1 MADEISLHPATSH
14 AVSLASSVA
23 GSKPGLPVDLLQDI
37 SRRLA
42 FISIVV
48 VVVSIANLVVGE
60 LTQAVGS
67 RALRYSMLAVVV
79 GVSAAMLYLSRT
91 GRVAPA
97 RLLDIGL
104 GYEVVV
110 ALAASQNIIS
120 EVGIRPALTWSSV
133 AVWVLI
139 YPVIVP
145 NTMGRTAI
153 ASFAAAATEPLT
165 VLMYAAAG
173 SITMPTLGVFAR
185 SMWPNVVAA
194 VLAVA
199 ISRSMYQLGQ
209 KLSKAR
215 ALGSYQL
222 TEELGAGGMGEVWK
236 AKHRLLAR
244 SAAVKLIQPEIL
256 GSGDDHLNEVLLKRF
271 EREAQATAALRSPHT
286 VELYDFGVARDGS
299 LYYVMELLDGLDL
312 QTLVNRYGRQPPGR
326 VALILRQACHSLHEA
341 HVGGL
346 IHRDI
351 KPGNIFLCR
360 YGADLDFVK
369 VLDFGLVRQTTEVA
383 GDGQLTQAGAM
394 TGTPAFMA
402 PEMAMADP
410 DVIDARADIYCLGC
424 VGYWL
429 LAGELVFPRS
439 NPMAMIVGHVN
450 EEPPSISSRI
460 NGTVP
465 PKLED
470 IIMACLRK
478 DPKKRPQSARALS
491 KMLEAIEAE
500 EPWTEEQA
508 AQWWK
513 EHTEREAGK

>member
-1 MADEISLHPATSH
+1 MADEISLHTETSH
-14 AVSLASSVA
+14 AVSLASSVS
-23 GSKPGLPVDLLQDI
+23 GSKHGLPADLLQDI

-48 VVVSIANLVVGE
+48 IVLSISNVVVTE
-60 LTQAVGS
+60 LTQTMGS
-67 RALRYSMLAVVV
+67 RAFRYGMLALGV
-79 GVSAAMLYLSRT
+79 GVSAVVLYLSRS

-97 RLLDIGL
+97 RLLDVGS
-104 GYEVVV
+104 GYEVAV
-110 ALAASQNIIS
+110 ALMVSQTIIS
-120 EVGIRPALTWSSV
+120 EFGIRPAFTWSTV

-139 YPVIVP
+139 YPIIVP
-145 NTMGRTAI
+145 NTIGRTAV
-153 ASFAAAATEPLT
+153 ASIAAAATEPFM
-165 VLMYAAAG
+165 VLVYAAAG
-173 SITMPTLGVFAR
+173 SITMPAFGLFAR
-185 SMWPNVVAA
+185 SLWPNVVAV
-194 VLAVA
+194 VLALA
-199 ISRSMYQLGQ
+199 INRSIYQLGQ

-244 SAAVKLIQPEIL
+244 SAAVKLIHPEVL
-256 GSGDDHLNEVLLKRF
+256 SAGDDNLHEVLLTRF

-312 QTLVNRYGRQPPGR
+312 TTLVQRYGTQPPGR
-326 VALILRQACHSLHEA
+326 VASILRQACHSLHEA
-341 HVGGL
+341 HAGGL

-369 VLDFGLVRQTTEVA
+369 VLDFGLVRQTTAGA
-383 GDGQLTQAGAM
+383 GDGQLTRAGSM
-394 TGTPAFMA
+394 MGTPAFMA

-410 DVIDARADIYCLGC
+410 DAIDGRADIYCLGC

-500 EPWTEEQA
+500 EPWTDEQA
-508 AQWWK
+508 AQWWQ
-513 EHTEREAGK
+513 EHTERETGK